1 MRESVALAGTI
12 LEPDVPMS
20 HLRARLLTLTAL
32 AMLAALPSA
41 VAAQSLGPVD
51 GGGLAPTDISRIEVG
66 ARAPDFTLAAF
77 GGGTR
82 TLSSYR
88 GKQNV
93 VLVFYRG
100 HWCPWCMQQLKSLK
114 SLLDP
119 ELRKD
124 TELLVLAPEGND
136 EALLTINKIA
146 PGEGPPDFT
155 FLFDPTLAVIDRY
168 GLRNPAGGRRPV
180 PHPATFVI
188 DKQGVVRWRQV
199 DTDYKVRPTNPAIL
213 SAVRAAR

>member
-1 MRESVALAGTI
+1 MPVR
-12 LEPDVPMS
+12 
-20 HLRARLLTLTAL
+20 RAVFPV
-32 AMLAALPSA
+32 LAALALLGPRPGT
-41 VAAQSLGPVD
+41 AQSADASNSAALS
-51 GGGLAPTDISRIEVG
+51 ATEISRVQVG
-66 ARAPDFTLAAF
+66 ALAPDFTLSAF
-77 GGGTR
+77 GGGSR

-88 GKQNV
+88 GKQHV

-100 HWCPWCMQQLKSLK
+100 HWCPWCMQQLKALK
-114 SLLDP
+114 TLLDP

-124 TELLVLAPEGND
+124 TELLVVAPEGND

-155 FLFDPTLAVIDRY
+155 FLFDPALTVIDRY

-188 DKQGVVRWRQV
+188 DKQGIVRWRQV

-213 SAVRAAR
+213 AAVRAAR